1 MTACRLLRPAERAS
15 SAVLVGIDSRE
26 FGSKLYRRRAC
37 GRVLR
42 RRYSHQQAARIASPL
57 IGVAGLVG
65 GAVAAR
71 AIPGSPSLFFN
82 AVLWGV
88 IGGFA
93 GYIVFASEGPQQR
106 PASIAQAA
114 VADGVVAGII
124 TALSGGLIDVIS
136 ASGAGSSTH
145 GSLSVGG
152 AVLAVVFAGLLGAL
166 VGELPA
172 RWHSESGGAS
182 DFNACRQLV
191 ERRAPPKAQHALG
204 PQVRSRRA
212 AETSAESDP
221 NRPGAVIQSAS

>member
-1 MTACRLLRPAERAS
+1 
-15 SAVLVGIDSRE
+15 VLVGGDGRE
-26 FGSKLYRRRAC
+26 FGSSLYRRGAC

-57 IGVAGLVG
+57 IGLSGLVG
-65 GAVAAR
+65 GAIAAR

-88 IGGFA
+88 IGGFT

-166 VGELPA
+166 VGGAAGALALGIGGRERFQRLPA
-172 RWHSESGGAS
+172 TRRKKGAAKSSARPRPSSGKPA
-182 DFNACRQLV
+182 
-191 ERRAPPKAQHALG
+191 RRRNK
-204 PQVRSRRA
+204 R
-212 AETSAESDP
+212 
-221 NRPGAVIQSAS
+221 